1 MSGRREER
9 ALGTRGLGGAL
20 AAVVIVVVLAVA
32 GAGTYFALNAT
43 KSSPVLRSSCSPAIS
58 GPCQSRA
65 QTHDVSLL
73 VPFKATQEGTVV
85 PFTATLPSGESASS
99 FTFNFGDGVSS
110 PASNQP
116 IASHVYSS
124 AGTYLVSAL
133 ATVGG
138 VVH

>member
-1 MSGRREER
+1 M
-9 ALGTRGLGGAL
+9 GGAI
-20 AAVVIVVVLAVA
+20 AAVVIVVVLAAA
-32 GAGTYFALNAT
+32 GAGTYFALNSFKQGNTSHHACAPAN
-43 KSSPVLRSSCSPAIS
+43 SPVCQASS
-58 GPCQSRA
+58 GL
-65 QTHDVSLL
+65 HDVNLL